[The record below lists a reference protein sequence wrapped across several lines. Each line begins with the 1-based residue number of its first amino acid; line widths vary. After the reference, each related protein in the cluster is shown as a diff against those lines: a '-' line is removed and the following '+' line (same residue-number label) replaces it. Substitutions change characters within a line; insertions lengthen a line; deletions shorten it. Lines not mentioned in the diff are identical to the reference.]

1 MRKELKNMIK
11 KSVKY
16 TVIACTSYHAQFP
29 IITFDTE
36 KEAYMYCDQEG
47 WTFMDENEFV
57 WDLDVIEEEVTEVIC
72 S

>member
-1 MRKELKNMIK
+1 MTK
-11 KSVKY
+11 KTTKY
-16 TVIACTSYHAQFP
+16 TVIARTPYTRFP

-36 KEAYMYCDQEG
+36 KEAYMYCDEEG